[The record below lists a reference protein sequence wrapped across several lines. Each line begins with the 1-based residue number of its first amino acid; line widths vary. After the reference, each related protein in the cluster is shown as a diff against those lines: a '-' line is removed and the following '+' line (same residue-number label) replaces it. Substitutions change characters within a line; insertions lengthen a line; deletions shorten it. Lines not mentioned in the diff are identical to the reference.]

1 MLTTDT
7 TNFCPIVAMLR
18 AALPH
23 ARISAFARP
32 TARRMPTVRA
42 SLSEPAAVGDGPTA
56 VVRLAAGVPTWED
69 LRALHISALS
79 AALGKTGKEAA
90 AARAGAQAM
99 ARLDAETVYQ
109 AGQTLVPSNAL
120 SFLSIQNV
128 GD

>member
-1 MLTTDT
+1 MS
-7 TNFCPIVAMLR
+7 IVAMLR

-109 AGQTLVPSNAL
+109 ARPDPCT
-120 SFLSIQNV
+120 
-128 GD
+128 